1 MEPFQ
6 IINSVLKMNCTAELV
21 IQTSLDLHG
30 FLRNRTIKQMEEKV
44 LHEGIIQEVSAN
56 KLTVSIISAS
66 ACSSCHAK
74 GACLAS
80 DMKEKEIEIYH
91 FSGNYYPGQP
101 VNVVGR
107 LSQGYKAT
115 VYGYL
120 IPFILVFATLLIA
133 TSFTKSEAISGLL
146 SLLILI
152 PYYLILYLTRD
163 KFKKSFDFEVSAI
176 N

>member
-1 MEPFQ
+1 
-6 IINSVLKMNCTAELV
+6 
-21 IQTSLDLHG
+21 
-30 FLRNRTIKQMEEKV
+30 MEEKV

-80 DMKEKEIEIYH
+80 DMKEKEIDINH
-91 FSGNYYPGQP
+91 FSGNYYPGQH
-101 VNVVGR
+101 VNIVGR
-107 LSQGYKAT
+107 TSQGYKAAF
-115 VYGYL
+115 YGYM
-120 IPFILVFATLLIA
+120 IPFILVFSTLMISI
-133 TSFTKSEAISGLL
+133 SFTNNEVFSGLL

-152 PYYLILYLTRD
+152 PYYTVLYIFRN
-163 KFKKSFDFEVSAI
+163 KIKNSFEFEVASI